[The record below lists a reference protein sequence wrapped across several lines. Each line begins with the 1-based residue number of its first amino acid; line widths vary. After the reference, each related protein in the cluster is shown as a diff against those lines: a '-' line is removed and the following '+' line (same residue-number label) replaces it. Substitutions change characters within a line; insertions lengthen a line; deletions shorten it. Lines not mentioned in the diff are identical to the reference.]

1 MASVV
6 DPVRQPLAHDG
17 DPAYGWEVAG
27 RHRYRLMRPVGR
39 GVGGAVFLARCL
51 DRGDGPDAPPE
62 AVAIKLLGAG
72 TTGERAQG
80 LRRELAA
87 LLALRHDRI
96 PRVHDWDLE
105 GPIPFMAVDHYGAG
119 DARELV
125 AAGPAPEAVVWRLLH
140 DVLSALVAAHRAS
153 ILHLDVKP
161 ANVLLDGSGGFV
173 LSDFGLSQA
182 ARMGQGILPRGLGAP
197 GYQAPEQRTRRFDRY
212 DVRTDLWGVGA
223 TAWSLLTGIP
233 LGEQLHLLRDPASG
247 ARHGLPAPAE
257 LGVATPPSLERV
269 IMNLLA
275 IDPAQRS
282 GSAAEVLAVVQ
293 GQLGGEP
300 RVARGRGRGRLA
312 REDVDALVA
321 ALVDPLHAALC
332 GEPGFARYLARYEDG
347 ETLCREGDRSFHA
360 FLLLRGRVRI
370 ERADRP
376 PVIEAREGA
385 FLGEVSALTGLV
397 RTATLVVEGRVY
409 AAVLNAA
416 ELEELVSRHPAV
428 ATRLLR
434 ALAQRVV
441 DAYGDAGS

>member
-1 MASVV
+1 MAASL
-6 DPVRQPLAHDG
+6 DSAPQAPAPDG

-27 RHRYRLMRPVGR
+27 RHRYRLMRPLGR

-51 DRGDGPDAPPE
+51 DRGDAPDAPPE
-62 AVAIKLLGAG
+62 AVAIKMLGVGA
-72 TTGERAQG
+72 TGDRAQG

-96 PRVHDWDLE
+96 PRVYDWDLE

-119 DARELV
+119 DVRELV
-125 AAGPAPEAVVWRLLH
+125 ASGPAPEPMVWRLLH

-161 ANVLLDGSGGFV
+161 ANVLLDGRGGFV

-223 TAWSLLTGIP
+223 TAWSLCTGIV
-233 LGEQLHLLRDPASG
+233 LGEQLHLLRDAASG
-247 ARHGLPAPAE
+247 AEHGLPAPAE
-257 LGVATPPSLERV
+257 LGVSISAPLERV
-269 IMNLLA
+269 IMSLLA
-275 IDPAQRS
+275 IDPARRS

-293 GQLGGEP
+293 GQLVGEP
-300 RVARGRGRGRLA
+300 RASRGRGRGRLA
-312 REDVDALVA
+312 PEDVHALVA

-360 FLLLRGRVRI
+360 FLLLRGRVRV

-376 PVIEAREGA
+376 PVVEGREGT
-385 FLGEVSALTGLV
+385 FLGEVSTLTGLA
-397 RTATLVVEGRVY
+397 RTATIVAEGRVY
-409 AAVLNAA
+409 VAVLNAA
-416 ELEELVSRHPAV
+416 ELEDLVSRHPAV

-434 ALAQRVV
+434 ALAQRVA
-441 DAYGDAGS
+441 DAYGDGAA